1 MRRRSARYKSLL
13 NGVIS
18 TKADV
23 RYASCVVTDVS
34 AVGAKLIIMGRRT
47 IPNDCVLHIEALQ
60 IHLGCRIIHRSVDG
74 IGVQFQRPDLPMLQD
89 ASENFLRAS

>member
-23 RYASCVVTDVS
+23 LYASCVVTDVS
-34 AVGAKLIIMGRRT
+34 AVGAKLIIMGRTNNTRR
-47 IPNDCVLHIEALQ
+47 L
-60 IHLGCRIIHRSVDG
+60 RSAYRVAANPS
-74 IGVQFQRPDLPMLQD
+74 RLPDHTQVSGRHWRSIS
-89 ASENFLRAS
+89 AT